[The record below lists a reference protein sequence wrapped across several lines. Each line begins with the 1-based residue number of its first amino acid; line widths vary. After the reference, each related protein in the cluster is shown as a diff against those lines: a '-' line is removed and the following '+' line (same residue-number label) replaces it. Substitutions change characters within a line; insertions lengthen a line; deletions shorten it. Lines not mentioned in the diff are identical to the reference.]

1 MEILGLIEAMIGLG
15 LVIGPIIGST
25 LYSLF
30 GFKGTFYVYGGFEV
44 VLAIIMRINLP
55 ERR

>member
-1 MEILGLIEAMIGLG
+1 MIGLG
-15 LVIGPIIGST
+15 LVVGPIIGST

-44 VLAIIMRINLP
+44 LLGIVMKIKLP
-55 ERR
+55 ERRPRLRQIENQ